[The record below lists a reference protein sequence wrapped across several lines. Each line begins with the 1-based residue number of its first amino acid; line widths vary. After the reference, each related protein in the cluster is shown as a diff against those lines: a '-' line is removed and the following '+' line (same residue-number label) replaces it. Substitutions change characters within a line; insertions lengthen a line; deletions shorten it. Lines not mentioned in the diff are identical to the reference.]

1 MTMFLREALYVR
13 LVYEKCF
20 VHKVALPCLMVD
32 GFDGNNPVRRGGTGT
47 MTTQKGGGGHNMS
60 PSRTLKRRYRTG
72 PAIDRERRGCC
83 CCCLVIFKARRPS
96 EPCHHLLVQPV
107 RTLGQSVYL

>member
-32 GFDGNNPVRRGGTGT
+32 GFDSNNPVRRGGDGNHDNT
-47 MTTQKGGGGHNMS
+47 
-60 PSRTLKRRYRTG
+60 KRR
-72 PAIDRERRGCC
+72 RGSQH
-83 CCCLVIFKARRPS
+83 V
-96 EPCHHLLVQPV
+96 
-107 RTLGQSVYL
+107 TL